1 MKIITKEE
9 LANFRYPKRE
19 VLSDPVEVNIRNMDL
34 ERAMQ
39 LGNLEHGKVKITF
52 LDQFHNPFQVETTI
66 WAVTEDVVCLK
77 GNLFIPK
84 CVIIKIS

>member
-1 MKIITKEE
+1 MKIIAKEE

-19 VLSDPVEVNIRNMDL
+19 VLSDPVEVNIRNIDL

-52 LDQFHNPFQVETTI
+52 LDQYHNHFQVATTI
-66 WAVTEDVVCLK
+66 WVVKEDVVCLK
-77 GNLFIPK
+77 GYLFIHN
-84 CVIIKIS
+84 V